1 MKLAAFFAGAFAVPT
16 VTVVPWCE
24 NSFRVMVTPVSSDTV
39 GVDPPG
45 GDPGEPFAAL
55 IDKCGPGASTT
66 LAS

>member
-1 MKLAAFFAGAFAVPT
+1 
-16 VTVVPWCE
+16 
-24 NSFRVMVTPVSSDTV
+24 MVTPVPSGAV